1 MRRPSDVCITK
12 TERLRDLGSGFK
24 GELVRLFS
32 LGTSLHS
39 EPQMNWGTSHKLMQ
53 SVLRRVISKLAAAV
67 LESVSEVAEI
77 FIGAGSYKN
86 AESQLHQAIDLGH
99 MPSCARLADLFLHTR
114 EGCSKDSCKAFAL
127 AKEGAGYGCYHC
139 QGVLSHCYMIGAGCS
154 KDNQRSVALALESAA
169 MGSKYGQCAL
179 GYLYNV
185 FHGGGNYLLD
195 LPAAIVHLRLAAA
208 QGYDVAQYRLGVM
221 YRDGTG
227 VARDHAEAMR
237 LFKLAAAQ
245 GLVWAM
251 VPVGLYYE
259 LGTRQVYN
267 LPSDK
272 EEAIRWYRR
281 ALAAG
286 DGFAAVR
293 LQRAAGV

>member
-1 MRRPSDVCITK
+1 
-12 TERLRDLGSGFK
+12 
-24 GELVRLFS
+24 
-32 LGTSLHS
+32 
-39 EPQMNWGTSHKLMQ
+39 
-53 SVLRRVISKLAAAV
+53 
-67 LESVSEVAEI
+67 
-77 FIGAGSYKN
+77 
-86 AESQLHQAIDLGH
+86 
-99 MPSCARLADLFLHTR
+99 
-114 EGCSKDSCKAFAL
+114 
-127 AKEGAGYGCYHC
+127 
-139 QGVLSHCYMIGAGCS
+139 
-154 KDNQRSVALALESAA
+154 

-251 VPVGLYYE
+251 VPVGFYYE

-272 EEAIRWYRR
+272 DEAIRWYRR

-293 LQRAAGV
+293 LQRAAGVCPLSCAVACEGDVFLARLCALRMLDHSCKLGIARFISSAVARI